1 MHERLRSG
9 DVGRPREFDDA
20 AVVDAA
26 MDVFWSKGYESTS
39 TEDLCARTGLGRGSL
54 YNAFGSKHGL
64 YERVLRRYAEVGFG
78 AQAEILGRPGPVKG
92 RLRALMVA
100 VIDADLGDPVK
111 RGCLA
116 VNAAVDAGGTD
127 DVVADQVLRQ
137 FSRFEA
143 AVREA
148 IACGQRDG
156 EVAADV
162 DPSVAARVFVS
173 AYYGLRVLGKVVRDR
188 RVLEDVVEGALARL

>member
-1 MHERLRSG
+1 M
-9 DVGRPREFDDA
+9 GRPREFDDA

-26 MDVFWSKGYESTS
+26 MEVFWSKGYESTS

-54 YNAFGSKHGL
+54 YNAYGSKHGL
-64 YERVLRRYAEVGFG
+64 YERALRRYAEVGFS
-78 AQAEILGRPGPVKG
+78 AQAEILNGPGGVKQ

-100 VIDADLGDPVK
+100 VIDTDLGDPVK

-127 DVVADQVLRQ
+127 DVVAEQVLRQ
-137 FSRFEA
+137 FSRFET
-143 AVREA
+143 AVFEV
-148 IACGQRDG
+148 IARGQRDG

-162 DPSVAARVFVS
+162 DPLVAARSFVS

-188 RVLEDVVEGALARL
+188 RVLEDVVEGVVARL

>member
-1 MHERLRSG
+1 M
-9 DVGRPREFDDA
+9 GRPREFDDA

-26 MDVFWSKGYESTS
+26 MEVFWSKGYESTS
-39 TEDLCARTGLGRGSL
+39 TEDLCVRTGLGRGSL

-78 AQAEILGRPGPVKG
+78 LQAEILDGPGTVKE
-92 RLRALMVA
+92 RLRALMID
-100 VIDADLGDPVK
+100 VIDTDLGDPAK

-127 DVVADQVLRQ
+127 AVVADQVLRQ

-143 AVREA
+143 AVREV
-148 IACGQRDG
+148 IARGQRDG
-156 EVAADV
+156 EVATDV
-162 DPSVAARVFVS
+162 NPLVAARLFVS
-173 AYYGLRVLGKVVRDR
+173 AYYGLRVLGKVVHDR

>member
-1 MHERLRSG
+1 M
-9 DVGRPREFDDA
+9 GRPREFDDA

-26 MDVFWSKGYESTS
+26 MEVFWSKGYESTS

-64 YERVLRRYAEVGFG
+64 YERALRRYAEVGFG
-78 AQAEILGRPGPVKG
+78 AQAEILDGPGGVKQ

-100 VIDADLGDPVK
+100 VIDTDLDDPSK

-127 DVVADQVLRQ
+127 DVVAEQVLRQ

-143 AVREA
+143 AVCEV
-148 IACGQRDG
+148 IARGQRDG

-162 DPSVAARVFVS
+162 DPLVAARLFVS

>member
-1 MHERLRSG
+1 M
-9 DVGRPREFDDA
+9 GRPREFDDA

-26 MDVFWSKGYESTS
+26 MEVFWSKGYESTS

-64 YERVLRRYAEVGFG
+64 YQRALRRYAEVGFG
-78 AQAEILGRPGPVKG
+78 AQAEILDGPGGVKQ

-100 VIDADLGDPVK
+100 VIDTDLGDPSK

-127 DVVADQVLRQ
+127 DVVAEQVLRQ

-143 AVREA
+143 AVCEV

-162 DPSVAARVFVS
+162 DPLVAARAFVS